1 MTTSSGATR
10 HAGAP
15 LAGGKDGA
23 VPSSGS
29 SGRPARTPA
38 GGPAAAG
45 TAHPFRAVP
54 VPALPALRRGI
65 FDDTLNGGGAEIV
78 HVFARADDPG
88 WVRQAVREIAGT
100 GRTPLVTVE
109 PWDAGRSLAL
119 PDAAQARAL
128 ADALRDPR
136 RVLVRYLHEWNGT
149 WYPWGEGL
157 PAGRWREAW
166 ARLADALP
174 ENAQSVWCPNVG
186 LSDLGGHWPSRPPDV
201 VGIDGYDWG
210 IERRRE
216 FGEVVGP
223 MVRWVRPLAGD
234 RPLMVCETATRRGPG
249 QVRWVREMLAC
260 AAAERL
266 AAVCWFSVAKER
278 DWRLS
283 PAARRAFL
291 GREGR

>member
-1 MTTSSGATR
+1 MTHSPGATR
-10 HAGAP
+10 HAGRNLP
-15 LAGGKDGA
+15 GGKGGA
-23 VPSSGS
+23 VPPSGV
-29 SGRPARTPA
+29 SGRPAISPA
-38 GGPAAAG
+38 GGPAADG
-45 TAHPFRAVP
+45 TAHPSRAVP
-54 VPALPALRRGI
+54 VPALRRGI

-78 HVFARADDPG
+78 HVFARADDPA
-88 WVRQAVREIAGT
+88 WVRQAVREVAGA

-119 PDAAQARAL
+119 PDAAQVRAL
-128 ADALRDPR
+128 ADAVRDPR
-136 RVLVRYLHEWNGT
+136 RVLVRYLHEWNGN

-174 ENAQSVWCPNVG
+174 ENAQSVWCVNVG
-186 LSDLGGHWPSRPPDV
+186 GLPRLDDHWPERRPDV

-210 IERRRE
+210 PEGRRP
-216 FGEVVGP
+216 FGEVVVP

-266 AAVCWFSVAKER
+266 AAVCWFDVAKER

-291 GREGR
+291 GKEGRR